1 VFDRLFKRQKPRVF
15 LGAIAVAD
23 RTDLKRHLEQEIVV
37 EDESLD
43 SALRRTLA
51 EIFSLPRANGVEDP
65 LSTDLVL
72 DIWIPKYQS
81 GGRVDMNLGDAGITL
96 LWRPKV
102 TVSSRL
108 YWLAN
113 KKTKAIFS
121 VTEKMK
127 WRPFLARTFSWRG
140 LFGSPPFAPEDM
152 EYLLCLACA
161 KLLTKVQR
169 AV

>member
-1 VFDRLFKRQKPRVF
+1 MFDRLFKRQKPRVF
-15 LGAIAVAD
+15 LGAITVAD

-37 EDESLD
+37 DDEPLD
-43 SALRRTLA
+43 SALRRALA
-51 EIFSLPRANGVEDP
+51 EIFSLPPANGIEDP

-81 GGRVDMNLGDAGITL
+81 GGLVNMNLGDAGIPL

-108 YWLAN
+108 YRLAN
-113 KKTKAIFS
+113 KKTRAILS

-127 WRPFLARTFSWRG
+127 WRPFLGRIFSWRG
-140 LFGSPPFAPEDM
+140 LFGSQPFVPEDM